1 MSDQNKKILL
11 VLLGVLLVA
20 GAFFFV
26 VRPKNE
32 SIKSLKSEVSELQAR
47 YDDLCEKEKHKDEFL
62 QETADFNEHFDKELL
77 NFPADLNQEST
88 VMFLKGVEE
97 AVEFENVTVSLP
109 RPSTYYV
116 LGQGSVADGASVE
129 DGDDTSDTYVVED
142 ASYGIAYQ
150 GSYDGFK
157 KYLQYIADY
166 KYRMNISNIS
176 IAYSDDAETP
186 LSECTGSVVL
196 NAYSIS
202 GPNRKPEQ
210 PSVSVDEGKDV
221 IFKDINGGSRA
232 STSFD
237 DDEGASIVSDHD
249 MVFLLNNAD
258 NDSASGIIV
267 ASSESDEKTYVTS
280 NENDVEKVDITVTSE
295 DDKNY
300 VEYSIGSNKYRTELL
315 DNNLTIYVKSS
326 SRVNSDDKN
335 GVDVSINNDTDVAV
349 YVKVAGDDSSDP
361 RFNISKKTGV
371 VKIY

>member
-20 GAFFFV
+20 GAFFLV

-32 SIKSLKSEVSELQAR
+32 SIKSLKSDISELQAR

-109 RPSTYYV
+109 KPSTYYV

-129 DGDDTSDTYVVED
+129 PGDDTSDTYVVED
-142 ASYGIAYQ
+142 ASYGISYQ

-157 KYLQYIADY
+157 KYLKYIADY

-176 IAYSDDAETP
+176 IAYAGDAETP
-186 LSECTGSVVL
+186 MEECTGSVTL

-202 GPNRKPEQ
+202 GPNRTPEK

-221 IFKDINGGSRA
+221 IFQDINGGSRA

-237 DDEGASIVSDHD
+237 DDEGASIVSNHD
-249 MVFLLNNAD
+249 MVLLLNNAD

-267 ASSESDEKTYVTS
+267 AASESDEKTYVTS
-280 NENDVEKVDITVTSE
+280 NENEVEKVDITVTSE

-315 DNNLTIYVKSS
+315 DNDLTIYVKSS

-335 GVDVSINNDTDVAV
+335 GVDVSINNDTEVAV
-349 YVKVAGDDSSDP
+349 YVKVSGDDTSDP

-371 VKIY
+371 VKVY